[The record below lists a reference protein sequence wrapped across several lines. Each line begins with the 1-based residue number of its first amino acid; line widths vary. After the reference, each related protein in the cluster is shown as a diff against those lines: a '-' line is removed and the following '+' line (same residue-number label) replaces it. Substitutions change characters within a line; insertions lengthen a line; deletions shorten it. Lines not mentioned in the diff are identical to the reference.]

1 MSSQSPR
8 PAQPSA
14 GNRNSAKPKKKKGMS
29 FWNILGIAILIIV
42 IIGSVGAGIFLGWA
56 AEVLRD
62 LPDLNAELLLSPPM
76 ASTIYDRNGN
86 ELVELA
92 SADNYRK
99 VIPFSD
105 IPESLRK
112 AVVSS
117 EDHSFYS
124 HIGVDIVGTGRM
136 LLFGGSQ
143 GGGSTITQQLARN
156 VYLTLDATYERKLR
170 EMVLAINLERIYSKD
185 EILYFY
191 LNQVFFGHHAK
202 GVQAAAELYFAKD
215 VKDIN
220 LAESAMLAG
229 LLPSPNEYSPYVNFA
244 SAKKMQGI
252 VLDLMVEHGAITAE
266 EARAARETEIVL
278 GSMDIQEVEMK
289 ISASSHFTDFVIEN
303 FPHLLADTFGGY
315 DEALNALYVG
325 GLKIMTTLDPDLQA
339 ETEAS
344 IQRVIDNEINRYG
357 RSAWTWI
364 NEETGMHER
373 QVAAVI
379 MAPETGEIVT
389 MVGGRTYPEDT
400 SMAFNR
406 ALSYRQPGSAI
417 KPLIDYA
424 PALQRKVI
432 TVATVFDDV
441 PTAWAGATGPWHP
454 TNFDNAYYGL
464 INIREAMARS
474 QNIPAIKTLQA
485 LGTEHGVSFLRNAG
499 FEGIADE
506 EYLSAAIGGMAHGV
520 SVLEM
525 ASAYAAFMNNG
536 VYTHPIYIKEVRDRN
551 NTVIFRAEPRRTVL
565 LDEATNYLMIDMMRS
580 VTNLPY
586 GTGRVGRFDVNRQIA
601 TKSGT
606 TDDFFDL
613 WFCGGTVDYA
623 SALWIGHDVPEDMYD
638 LYGTGVHPTMWAEY
652 MRYAHEDLPYRTWTE
667 PTGISHVA
675 VCTIS
680 GKRPSDICPAN
691 TIATELFLRGTEPA
705 ASDTCTTHI
714 QLKIDLTNN
723 KIATPNTPASQTE
736 TRTFIR
742 RAIPWYPLPYG
753 NAPADAQ
760 YEAPREYSE
769 NESTG
774 GNTNTNGESN
784 PSGGRPSTP
793 GGSTSSVPSGN
804 TNPSTS
810 QPSRPS
816 SNASS
821 STSVPSESIE
831 ASRPA
836 SEQSSSEGSL
846 PTSLPSEGS
855 RPGGWATNT
864 NDDDPDDTD
873 DDDGEDEIIEVIET
887 SDEDDDGEDGGE

>member
-8 PAQPSA
+8 SAQPASNNRSA
-14 GNRNSAKPKKKKGMS
+14 AKPKKKKGMS
-29 FWNILGIAILIIV
+29 FWNILGIALLVII
-42 IIGSVGAGIFLGWA
+42 IIGSVGAGIFIGWA

-62 LPDLNAELLLSPPM
+62 LPDLNADLLLSPPM

-105 IPESLRK
+105 IPEYLRK
-112 AVVSS
+112 AVISS

-156 VYLTLDATYERKLR
+156 VYLTLEATYERKLR
-170 EMVLAINLERIYSKD
+170 EMVLAINMERIYSKD

-215 VKDIN
+215 VKDLN

-229 LLPSPNEYSPYVNFA
+229 LLPSPNEYSPYVSFE

-252 VLDLMVEHGAITAE
+252 VLDLMVEHKAITPE
-266 EARAARETEIVL
+266 EARLARETEIVL

-289 ISASSHFTDFVIEN
+289 ISSSSHFTDFVIEN
-303 FPHLLADTFGGY
+303 FPYLLADTFGGY

-325 GLKIMTTLDPDLQA
+325 GLKIMTTLDSDLQA

-344 IQRVIDNEINRYG
+344 IQRTIDQEINTYG

-379 MAPETGEIVT
+379 VAPETGEVVT

-464 INIREAMARS
+464 INIREAVVRS

-485 LGTEHGVSFLRNAG
+485 LGAEHGVAFLRNAG

-551 NTVIFRAEPRRTVL
+551 NTVIFRGEPRRTVL
-565 LDEATNYLMIDMMRS
+565 LDEATNYLMIDIMRS
-580 VTNLPY
+580 VVNLPY

-601 TKSGT
+601 AKSGT
-606 TDDFFDL
+606 TDDFFDI

-638 LYGTGVHPTMWAEY
+638 LYGTGVHPKMWAEY
-652 MRYAHEDLPYRTWTE
+652 MKYAHEDLPYRTWTE
-667 PTGISHVA
+667 PTGISHVS
-675 VCTIS
+675 VCTVS
-680 GKRPSDICPAN
+680 GKRPSDICPMDK
-691 TIATELFLRGTEPA
+691 IATELFLRGTEPA
-705 ASDTCTTHI
+705 TSDTCTTHI
-714 QLKIDLTNN
+714 QLKIDITNN
-723 KIATPNTPASQTE
+723 KIATPNTPAAQTE

-760 YEAPREYSE
+760 FEAPREYSE
-769 NESTG
+769 NVTTG
-774 GNTNTNGESN
+774 GNTNTSGESN

-793 GGSTSSVPSGN
+793 GGSTSSIPSN
-804 TNPSTS
+804 NSIPSS
-810 QPSRPS
+810 SLPSRPTNSYS
-816 SNASS
+816 SNASL
-821 STSVPSESIE
+821 PSESIV
-831 ASRPA
+831 ASHP
-836 SEQSSSEGSL
+836 SSESTNSEESH
-846 PTSLPSEGS
+846 PTSTSSEDS
-855 RPGGWATNT
+855 RFGGWATNT
-864 NDDDPDDTD
+864 TD
-873 DDDGEDEIIEVIET
+873 DDSQAVKDDDEIIEVIET
-887 SDEDDDGEDGGE
+887 TEDEDGENEEGGE